1 MGIFQYPLDATRAFA
16 RILDEVD
23 VHSRL
28 YVEPHNRMRYA
39 ASIIFK
45 HWRVYTEAEASGQTP
60 EQYAYK
66 VWHIHKG
73 LDDAH

>member
-1 MGIFQYPLDATRAFA
+1 MGVLQYPLDATRALA

-60 EQYAYK
+60 EQYAHK
-66 VWHIHKG
+66 VWHILQG